1 MKSIINFFKRVISC
15 ITPGYVAMLFAAFV
29 LWYITKLGET
39 YTTDHD
45 VVVVVA
51 GEEYDVN
58 CTIRGKGTNLISY
71 TMTRKHNMVEVPIE
85 ELAFEK
91 EVTDDAG
98 VTYHYI
104 TMASLQKALNTRMS
118 DIEVVSL
125 SVSKD
130 LVLMSTESEGINH

>member
-39 YTTDHD
+39 YTTEHD

-71 TMTRKHNMVEVPIE
+71 TMSRKHNMVEVPIE

-91 EVTDDAG
+91 ELTDDAG

-104 TMASLQKALNTRMS
+104 TMASLQKALDTRMS
-118 DIEVVSL
+118 DIEVISL